1 MRTLFSGEA
10 RVAYGQIYVCSDDGH
25 SLEDSFAGQ
34 RAGLC
39 GGAVPGD
46 LFLLTG
52 MHTGSV
58 PFTVELHET
67 EPPLDADVWEDIV
80 EVSFRPVS
88 DEIELVEWD
97 SGRYPLPLSETSYR
111 VRYHCR
117 GMDEAHNAV
126 RNAGEPVLDEYLLR
140 FWPSPPAPDRVV
152 KETSQAATYWH
163 EFARKQPPGP
173 TPEERAEAERQA
185 REEEERTKLQQEM
198 DAWGG
203 RLPSDRLRDVRNKL
217 RGVQGYPKGLVG
229 LDAALVHAIDA
240 AGPEEQRALARWA
253 AHRACATAGL
263 SEIDWVARGLAELAR
278 GVPYSPPLDDP
289 RRLRDAAL
297 SDARVPRPH
306 DGTPGLPQ
314 AAAFAALFDAAA
326 PDPLKA
332 ALDALLAAAVTHE
345 TDFPHLFAEVRRTF
359 PATAIAP
366 DIAPRA
372 QHRARLASSD

>member
-1 MRTLFSGEA
+1 MRTLFSGEV
-10 RVAYGQIYVCSDDGH
+10 RVAYGQIYVCSDDSH

-39 GGAVPGD
+39 GGAVPGG

-58 PFTVELHET
+58 PFTVELHGT
-67 EPPLDADVWEDIV
+67 EPPLDADGWEDIV
-80 EVSFRPVS
+80 EVSFRPES

-97 SGRYPLPLSETSYR
+97 GGRYPLPLSETSYR

-126 RNAGEPVLDEYLLR
+126 RDAGGPVLDEYLLR

-152 KETSQAATYWH
+152 KETSQAAAYWH

-185 REEEERTKLQQEM
+185 REAEERTKLQREM

-203 RLPSDRLRDVRNKL
+203 RLPSDRLRDVRDKL
-217 RGVQGYPKGLVG
+217 RRVQGCPKGLLG

-253 AHRACATAGL
+253 AHRACARAGL
-263 SEIDWVARGLAELAR
+263 SEIDWVARGLVELDR
-278 GVPYSPPLDDP
+278 GEPYSPPLDDP

-297 SDARVPRPH
+297 SDARVPRCH

-326 PDPLKA
+326 PHPLKA
-332 ALDALLAAAVTHE
+332 ALDALLAAAVTYE
-345 TDFPHLFAEVRRTF
+345 TDCPHLFAEVRRVF
-359 PATAIAP
+359 PATAV
-366 DIAPRA
+366 
-372 QHRARLASSD
+372 ASEAERSDRQ

>member
-1 MRTLFSGEA
+1 MRTLFSGEL
-10 RVAYGQIYVCSDDGH
+10 RVAYGQFYVRSDNSQFLFPH
-25 SLEDSFAGQ
+25 DSFAGQ

-39 GGAVPGD
+39 GGAVPGG

-58 PFTVELHET
+58 PITVKLHET

-88 DEIELVEWD
+88 NRVQLVEWD
-97 SGRYPLPLSETSYR
+97 SGWHSLPLSETSYR

-117 GMDEAHNAV
+117 GMDEAREA
-126 RNAGEPVLDEYLLR
+126 RTARYAGEPVLDEYLLR
-140 FWPSPPAPDRVV
+140 FWPRPPALDRVV
-152 KETSQAATYWH
+152 KETSQAAAYWH
-163 EFARKQPPGP
+163 EFARQQPPGP
-173 TPEERAEAERQA
+173 TPEELAEAERQA
-185 REEEERTKLQQEM
+185 RQEEEHTKIRQEM

-203 RLPSDRLRDVRNKL
+203 RLPSDRLRDIQDKL
-217 RGVQGYPKGLVG
+217 RGIQGYPMGLVG

-253 AHRACATAGL
+253 AHRACETAGL
-263 SEIDWVARGLAELAR
+263 SEIGWVARGLAELDR
-278 GVPYSPPLDDP
+278 GEPYSPPLDDP
-289 RRLRDAAL
+289 RRLRDTAF
-297 SDARVPRPH
+297 SDARVPRSH

-314 AAAFAALFDAAA
+314 VAAFAALFDAAA

-332 ALDALLAAAVTHE
+332 ALDALLAAAITYGIHC
-345 TDFPHLFAEVRRTF
+345 PHLFAEVRRTF

-366 DIAPRA
+366 EAERNDR
-372 QHRARLASSD
+372 Q